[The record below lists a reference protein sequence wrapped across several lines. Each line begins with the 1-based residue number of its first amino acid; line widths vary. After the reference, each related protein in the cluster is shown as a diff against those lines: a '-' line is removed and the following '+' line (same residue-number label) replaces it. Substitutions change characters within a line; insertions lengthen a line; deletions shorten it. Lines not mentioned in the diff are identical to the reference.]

1 MTMDKKEFGS
11 FVSAAF
17 WVALAI
23 IFISCLG
30 CATHGGPTT
39 VINPASGQ
47 VIDVPAGNRVMI
59 VSPSGG
65 GYSRQTD
72 TRLQQEIVRA
82 GVDHHAISARERSD
96 QCRYEADKYESELR
110 FKSDV
115 AREVSRG
122 IQNFQRE
129 RSYRSRNRQE
139 AWGEAISRS
148 VEIKPLK
155 LNLNRLKRR

>member
-1 MTMDKKEFGS
+1 MIVDKKEFGS
-11 FVSAAF
+11 FVGGMF
-17 WVALAI
+17 WVALI
-23 IFISCLG
+23 IIIISCLG
-30 CATHGGPTT
+30 CATASGPTT

-59 VSPSGG
+59 VSPGG

-82 GVDHHAISARERSD
+82 SVDHHAISSRERTEMAEIEVD
-96 QCRYEADKYESELR
+96 REENKFR

-115 AREVSRG
+115 SREVSDT

-129 RSYRSRNRQE
+129 RSYRSRDRQRLIGDV
-139 AWGEAISRS
+139 APYAAKAI
-148 VEIKPLK
+148 KK
-155 LNLNRLKRR
+155 LRR

>member
-1 MTMDKKEFGS
+1 MIVDKKEFFG
-11 FVSAAF
+11 FVKFALLVAAVLVIAMAF
-17 WVALAI
+17 P
-23 IFISCLG
+23 S
-30 CATHGGPTT
+30 CATASGPTT

-59 VSPSGG
+59 VSPGG

-82 GVDHHAISARERSD
+82 SVDHHAISSRERTEMAEI
-96 QCRYEADKYESELR
+96 EADREENKFR

-115 AREVSRG
+115 SREVSDT

-129 RSYRSRNRQE
+129 RSYRSRDRQRLFSE
-139 AWGEAISRS
+139 VAPYAAK
-148 VEIKPLK
+148 EIRKW
-155 LNLNRLKRR
+155 RR